1 MSLFA
6 NPVIIALVVG
16 TVCFI
21 TLSYFNPGSH
31 DTKGSRDKKDK
42 QQTKTARIKAKEA
55 NIIIS
60 IIVSLVTW
68 YVVKTNLFGLR
79 VFVPTVAT
87 GATVATVAT
96 GATVPTVPMP
106 SSTMPTIPPVPMSGI
121 TPSRLPETHPVSHQ
135 VPHPVSHPVPH
146 PVSHH
151 MPSGIPAQD
160 GGKIFASNHSLSDTS
175 PHIIRTGL
183 TLPRDG
189 FKIPSVL
196 IDYQ

>member
-6 NPVIIALVVG
+6 NPVIIALVIG

-21 TLSYFNPGSH
+21 TLSYFNPESH
-31 DTKGSRDKKDK
+31 DTKGTRDRKNK
-42 QQTKTARIKAKEA
+42 QQIKTARIKAKEA

-79 VFVPTVAT
+79 VFVPVTTVAIPT
-87 GATVATVAT
+87 IAT
-96 GATVPTVPMP
+96 GLP
-106 SSTMPTIPPVPMSGI
+106 SAPPAPSAISAPSTHTTMPTIPPVPMSGI
-121 TPSRLPETHPVSHQ
+121 TPSRLPETHHAPSHI
-135 VPHPVSHPVPH
+135 HA
-146 PVSHH
+146 
-151 MPSGIPAQD
+151 PSNIPAQD
-160 GGKIFASNHSLSDTS
+160 GGKIFASNHSLSDAS